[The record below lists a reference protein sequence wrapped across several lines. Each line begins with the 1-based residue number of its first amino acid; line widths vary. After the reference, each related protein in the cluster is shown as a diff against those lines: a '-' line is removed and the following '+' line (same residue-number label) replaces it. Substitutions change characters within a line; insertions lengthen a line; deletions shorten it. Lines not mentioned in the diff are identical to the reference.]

1 MAQIIE
7 LLGDIPPEV
16 RHGGRYSRELFDH
29 SGALRYIKQLKP
41 WSLSRVMREKYLLSA
56 DEGNALCAFLEP
68 MLQVDP
74 HLRASAGDMMQ
85 HPWLEVEWEHE
96 AAALERVVW

>member
-1 MAQIIE
+1 MAQIME

-16 RHGGRYSRELFDH
+16 REGGRYSRELFDH

-56 DEGNALCAFLEP
+56 DECDALCAFLEP

-74 HLRASAGDMMQ
+74 QLRASAGEIVQ
-85 HPWLEVEWEHE
+85 HPWLEVEWEQE
-96 AAALERVVW
+96 AIELERVVW